1 MFLDTKILKIK
12 VYVVDSAIYVCVS
25 STLNTVQ
32 VLYDLN
38 DYATLGLYA
47 GSSVILALLAML
59 LPIETKGKSLK
70 VSEHLSHM
78 CLCLKTL
85 L

>member
-1 MFLDTKILKIK
+1 M
-12 VYVVDSAIYVCVS
+12 
-25 STLNTVQ
+25 Q

-70 VSEHLSHM
+70 VSKHTVNVHIFVATIFCGLNF
-78 CLCLKTL
+78 
-85 L
+85 